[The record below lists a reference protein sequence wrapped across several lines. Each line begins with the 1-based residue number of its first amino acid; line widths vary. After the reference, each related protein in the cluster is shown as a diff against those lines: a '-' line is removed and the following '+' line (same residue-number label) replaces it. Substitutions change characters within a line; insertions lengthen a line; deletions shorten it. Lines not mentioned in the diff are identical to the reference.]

1 MTLICRSSRKLVVS
15 CHFFLFFLGSTC
27 DQPTSPHGSVII
39 HPTQREKYQ
48 NGQVILFGCKQGFYL
63 DGMPIITCNGN
74 KWTQTQFRC
83 LGMTQLNS
91 LSNKTK
97 RSITKDR
104 HCLVVLHFT
113 VIFGDSCKN
122 MFACQTQFQ
131 FQEMSLIITT
141 ETKRVLK

>member
-1 MTLICRSSRKLVVS
+1 MPKKSRNPKIVSRNIRTQRCTPQGRLISLSLQIIYHYKAETICFLTQVICYRGIVHCDINSPFVSKACRQLS
-15 CHFFLFFLGSTC
+15 FFFFFLGSTC

-63 DGMPIITCNGN
+63 DGMPIITCNGK

-91 LSNKTK
+91 L
-97 RSITKDR
+97 
-104 HCLVVLHFT
+104 
-113 VIFGDSCKN
+113 
-122 MFACQTQFQ
+122 
-131 FQEMSLIITT
+131 
-141 ETKRVLK
+141 